1 MNMNYSYPTT
11 MYESILAQMYAFL
24 VLFACFCFL
33 PRKSFKQKLQK
44 IFFYQ
49 KYVHLGENNSIHFSR
64 ITVVHIRVIFS
75 LKFTI
80 HVIQWQ
86 KRNQMRKQP
95 KMTDKH
101 AAEYSKIVCW
111 DVN

>member
-1 MNMNYSYPTT
+1 MNMNYSYQTT

-49 KYVHLGENNSIHFSR
+49 KYVHLGENNFIHFSR
-64 ITVVHIRVIFS
+64 ITVIHIRVIF
-75 LKFTI
+75 F
-80 HVIQWQ
+80 
-86 KRNQMRKQP
+86 
-95 KMTDKH
+95 
-101 AAEYSKIVCW
+101 SKIHHSCYSVTNTESNEEVTKN
-111 DVN
+111 D

>member
-1 MNMNYSYPTT
+1 
-11 MYESILAQMYAFL
+11 MYAFL

-49 KYVHLGENNSIHFSR
+49 KYVHLGENNFIHFSR
-64 ITVVHIRVIFS
+64 ITVVHIHVMFFS
-75 LKFTI
+75 KI
-80 HVIQWQ
+80 HHSCHSVT
-86 KRNQMRKQP
+86 KTESNEEVT

-101 AAEYSKIVCW
+101 AAKYSKTVCW
-111 DVN
+111 DVNKSV